1 MLNSYNQIAS
11 NKKRTVILMML
22 FIIFIIALGYL
33 FSYLFDWG
41 YTGLIF
47 AVIIS
52 IIMSM
57 ISYYSGDKVALF
69 TSGAHEITK
78 DENPYVYRIIENL
91 SIASGNPMPKVHL
104 INDPSI
110 NAFAC
115 GRDPKHSSIAV
126 TIGAIE
132 KLENEEL
139 EGVLAH
145 EMSHVKNYDIRL
157 MTIVIICV
165 GIISLMAD
173 FFIRGSFFRG
183 RDNND
188 NKSGGILII
197 VGIVLAI
204 LSPIFAN
211 LIQLAVSR
219 KREYLADASGA
230 LLTRFPDG
238 LANALEKIKDDQIG
252 MKKVNS
258 ATAHLFISSP
268 FGINKKSFA
277 NLLST
282 HPPIEDRIKRL
293 RDMNI

>member
-11 NKKRTVILMML
+11 NKKRTIILMTL
-22 FIIFIIALGYL
+22 FIVFIISLGYL

-41 YTGLIF
+41 YTGVIM

-52 IIMSM
+52 IVLSM

-69 TSGAHEITK
+69 ASGAKEVEK
-78 DENPYVYRIIENL
+78 NDNPYLYRIVENL
-91 SIASGNPMPKVHL
+91 SITSGNPMPKVYIIEDL
-104 INDPSI
+104 AI

-115 GRDPKHSSIAV
+115 GRDPKNSSIAV
-126 TIGAIE
+126 TRGAIE

-139 EGVLAH
+139 EGVVAH
-145 EMSHVKNYDIRL
+145 EMSHIKNYDIRL

-165 GIISLMAD
+165 GIITLMAD
-173 FFIRGSFFRG
+173 FFIRGSFFGKR
-183 RDNND
+183 D
-188 NKSGGILII
+188 NKSSGSILLI

-219 KREYLADASGA
+219 KREYLADASGV
-230 LLTRFPDG
+230 LLTRYPDG
-238 LANALEKIKDDQIG
+238 LANALEKIKRDEIG
-252 MKKVNS
+252 MKKVNT

-277 NLLST
+277 NLFST
-282 HPPIEDRIKRL
+282 HPPIEDRINKL
-293 RDMNI
+293 RQMNI